1 MVCSRKC
8 NIFLRDGN
16 SECASSRIGYQER
29 NTEIFQGRTSGED
42 FIERTLALDTSIIID
57 GYQKS
62 SWIVPV
68 FLVSTSGL
76 IFAAGRV

>member
-16 SECASSRIGYQER
+16 SECASTRIGYQER

-42 FIERTLALDTSIIID
+42 FIERTPALFFMN
-57 GYQKS
+57 
-62 SWIVPV
+62 WI
-68 FLVSTSGL
+68 SGTYNNKGEPLMYTPIFEDL
-76 IFAAGRV
+76 ITAEWT

>member
-8 NIFLRDGN
+8 NIFLREGN

-42 FIERTLALDTSIIID
+42 FIERTPALFFVNF
-57 GYQKS
+57 KS
-62 SWIVPV
+62 R
-68 FLVSTSGL
+68 T
-76 IFAAGRV
+76 

>member
-42 FIERTLALDTSIIID
+42 FIERTPAL
-57 GYQKS
+57 
-62 SWIVPV
+62 
-68 FLVSTSGL
+68 FL
-76 IFAAGRV
+76 